1 MTNIQNEAP
10 DERSDDLPSGISSD
24 HRAAPEKL
32 RTIPDAAKELGVY
45 EWALRR
51 AVKRGSVPH
60 YTPFN
65 SRKLVRL
72 SEVIAAIEASR
83 AGGRYE

>member
-1 MTNIQNEAP
+1 MPEPINP
-10 DERSDDLPSGISSD
+10 M
-24 HRAAPEKL
+24 AAPEKL
-32 RTIPDAAKELGVY
+32 LTIAEAAKELGVY

>member
-1 MTNIQNEAP
+1 MTKSENEP
-10 DERSDDLPSGISSD
+10 GGNTSQVTEWRSSPIAL
-24 HRAAPEKL
+24 AAQEKL
-32 RTIPDAAKELGVY
+32 LTIAEAAKELGVY

>member
-1 MTNIQNEAP
+1 MTSIPNEASGG
-10 DERSDDLPSGISSD
+10 RSDDLSPATYAD
-24 HRAAPEKL
+24 RRAAPETL
-32 RTIPDAAKELGVY
+32 LTIAEAAKALGVY

-83 AGGRYE
+83 TGGQQ